1 MKRLRLLLVLVAAT
15 LAAEQ
20 PTLVLIPGSF
30 NGPEVFDEFKRHLGP
45 GPTLIVELPL
55 REKNPTVEGFADH
68 VLRSIGHL
76 KRFYV
81 GGHSIGGMVAVEIAG
96 RAPRGLL
103 GVISMEGWTHHEVQA
118 QAFDGDKIT
127 TLTPDQVAS
136 RESMRQ
142 RILSRITQAEASA
155 FAAAWRE
162 WNGLPVLQSTHI
174 PVLEIWGD
182 RGRPRP
188 ARTLLRIPERDNI
201 DLVWIAGS
209 PHQVLLH
216 SPRETALAVDR
227 FLEANMYA
235 ARPMGKLNGTL
246 TTIFRATDHR
256 HGFNMHPYIAWHAG
270 RFWAMWSTN
279 RVRDLQ
285 SGQYVRFAT
294 SADGRTW
301 SAPEALTPSEEGFR
315 TFARGFWIR
324 DGELIALAARDE
336 AVRPLFGPGLTLL
349 GYRWNPVRRRFD
361 SPIVIAADSINNFPP
376 RRLPNGHWLM
386 SRRDHRMQVSMLEGG
401 IASPSDWRVR
411 PIPPS
416 GTALDEPEW
425 WTAANGDTHL
435 LFRDGN
441 RSRRLYRSINFS
453 PPIRTNFPDAMAK
466 FNSLRL
472 SDGTYAMAHNPST
485 DGVRIPLALSLSED
499 GVVFDRT
506 YLLRDEPTMYRYSGK
521 DPGYRG
527 YHYPQLLE
535 RNGRLYVIH
544 SENME
549 DIQLLDLP
557 VPRAAPRM
565 RK

>member
-1 MKRLRLLLVLVAAT
+1 MRLLAFLLLAAT
-15 LAAEQ
+15 LAAEE

-30 NGPEVFDEFKRHLGP
+30 NGPEVFDEFKRHCNRLP
-45 GPTLIVELPL
+45 IRMVELPL
-55 REKNPTVEGFADH
+55 REPNPTVEGFADH

-76 KRFYV
+76 ERFYV

-96 RAPRGLL
+96 RAPKGLL

-118 QAFDGDKIT
+118 QAFDGDKTT
-127 TLTPDQVAS
+127 TLTPAQVAL
-136 RESMRQ
+136 REAMRQ
-142 RILSRITQAEASA
+142 RILSTITPEEARVFASA
-155 FAAAWRE
+155 WRK
-162 WNGLPVLQSTHI
+162 WNGLPILQTTHI

-182 RGRPRP
+182 RARPRP
-188 ARTLLRIPERDNI
+188 SRAQLRIPERDNI
-201 DLVWIAGS
+201 ELAWIAGS
-209 PHQVLLH
+209 PHQVLIH
-216 SPRETALAVDR
+216 SPRETAEAVNR
-227 FLEANMYA
+227 FLDANMYA
-235 ARPMGKLNGTL
+235 ARPMGKLSGTL

-256 HGFNMHPYIAWHAG
+256 HGFNMHPYISWHDG

-285 SGQYVRFAT
+285 SGQYVRYAT
-294 SADGRTW
+294 SADGRQW

-324 DGELIALAARDE
+324 NGELIALAARDE

-361 SPIVIAADSINNFPP
+361 APIVIADDSINNFPP
-376 RRLPNGHWLM
+376 RQLANGKWMM

-401 IASPSDWRVR
+401 IASPADWQVR
-411 PIPPS
+411 PVPPS
-416 GTALDEPEW
+416 GTSLDEPEW
-425 WTAANGDTHL
+425 WAAANGDVHL
-435 LFRDGN
+435 LFRDGK

-453 PPIRTNFPDAMAK
+453 APVKTNFPDAMAK

-472 SDGTYAMAHNPST
+472 STGEYAIAHNPST
-485 DGVRIPLALSLSED
+485 DGVRIPLALSLSAE
-499 GVVFDRT
+499 GVVFERT
-506 YLLRDEPTMYRYSGK
+506 YILRDEPTLYRYSGK

-549 DIQLLDLP
+549 DIRLLS
-557 VPRAAPRM
+557 VPIPPALR
-565 RK
+565 

>member
-1 MKRLRLLLVLVAAT
+1 MKFPCAFPLLALLPALAPAA
-15 LAAEQ
+15 APA
-20 PTLVLIPGSF
+20 P
-30 NGPEVFDEFKRHLGP
+30 LGP
-45 GPTLIVELPL
+45 HP
-55 REKNPTVEGFADH
+55 NPITG
-68 VLRSIGHL
+68 
-76 KRFYV
+76 
-81 GGHSIGGMVAVEIAG
+81 
-96 RAPRGLL
+96 APHPA
-103 GVISMEGWTHHEVQA
+103 TN
-118 QAFDGDKIT
+118 
-127 TLTPDQVAS
+127 PAS
-136 RESMRQ
+136 RVMLAGPWLPAHPHA
-142 RILSRITQAEASA
+142 ID
-155 FAAAWRE
+155 FA
-162 WNGLPVLQSTHI
+162 GLPRL
-174 PVLEIWGD
+174 PVEHAIVSD
-182 RGRPRP
+182 VRPQKGVNQHNY
-188 ARTLLRIPERDNI
+188 LI
-201 DLVWIAGS
+201 
-209 PHQVLLH
+209 H
-216 SPRETALAVDR
+216 
-227 FLEANMYA
+227 
-235 ARPMGKLNGTL
+235 
-246 TTIFRATDHR
+246 
-256 HGFNMHPYIAWHAG
+256 HAG

-294 SADGRTW
+294 SIDGRTW

-349 GYRWNPVRRRFD
+349 GYRWNAARRRFD
-361 SPIVIAADSINNFPP
+361 SPIVIAPDSINNFPP
-376 RRLPNGHWLM
+376 RRLPNGNWLM

-401 IASPSDWRVR
+401 LASPSVWQVR

-416 GTALDEPEW
+416 GTVLDEPEW
-425 WTAANGDTHL
+425 WTAASGDTHL

-485 DGVRIPLALSLSED
+485 DGVRIPLALSLSKD

-506 YLLRDEPTMYRYSGK
+506 YLLRDETTMYRYSGK

-549 DIQLLDLP
+549 DIRVLEILLTRLD
-557 VPRAAPRM
+557 
-565 RK
+565 